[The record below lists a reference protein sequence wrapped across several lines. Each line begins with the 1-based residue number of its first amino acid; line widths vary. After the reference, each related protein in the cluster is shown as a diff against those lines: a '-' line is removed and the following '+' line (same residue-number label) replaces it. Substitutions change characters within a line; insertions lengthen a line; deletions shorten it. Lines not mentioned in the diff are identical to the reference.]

1 MPIEIRQMVV
11 KSNVV
16 QAARGDGD
24 GDDDADDG
32 VLPEAQRKD
41 LLDECRRMIQEA
53 LREAKER

>member
-16 QAARGDGD
+16 QASRGD
-24 GDDDADDG
+24 GDDDADDDA
-32 VLPEAQRKD
+32 LPEAQRKD

>member
-1 MPIEIRQMVV
+1 MPIEIKQMVV

-16 QAARGDGD
+16 QACGGEAEADGK
-24 GDDDADDG
+24 AM
-32 VLPEAQRKD
+32 PEAEKKA